1 LVFESGHLKRAWLIS
16 VATSIG
22 CHIVVT
28 ALATGKRAA
37 WLGESPASA
46 TIALPPPTATV
57 A

>member
-1 LVFESGHLKRAWLIS
+1 MKRARLIS

-28 ALATGKRAA
+28 APATGKRAA
-37 WLGESPASA
+37 RLGETPVSA
-46 TIALPPPTATV
+46 TIALPPPTATL